1 MHLSKS
7 IRHIRTFIQCITTSK
22 SWQPISCAQ
31 TPYFLDYNGFPQY
44 FDQDFGFLLNVER
57 GLPQDF
63 FWEKK
68 HIAFTVMERQ
78 YLRSINSKLL
88 SRHQTVTSV

>member
-22 SWQPISCAQ
+22 SWKPISCAQ

-63 FWEKK
+63 FLGEETYCFYSDGEA
-68 HIAFTVMERQ
+68 IFTF
-78 YLRSINSKLL
+78 
-88 SRHQTVTSV
+88 H